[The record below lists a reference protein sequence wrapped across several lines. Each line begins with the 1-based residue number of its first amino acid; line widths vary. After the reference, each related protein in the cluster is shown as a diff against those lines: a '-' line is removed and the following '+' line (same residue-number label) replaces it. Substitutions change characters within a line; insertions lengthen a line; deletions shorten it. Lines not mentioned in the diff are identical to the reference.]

1 MEKIEQHL
9 KIFSDEN
16 IEKILGIQTIVEAD
30 FVNKTLEISSDLL
43 LLSELK
49 LKYLNQKVTEEKLN
63 IQIIQIIEKYI

>member
-30 FVNKTLEISSDLL
+30 FVNKTLEICSDLL